1 MSLFHTMFCGLEDN
15 KQTVGCTAL
24 TTPTIDPCFI
34 CPHFFFAE
42 IVLNGSVLSRV
53 TKGKGRGN

>member
-1 MSLFHTMFCGLEDN
+1 MFCGLEDN
-15 KQTVGCTAL
+15 KQTIGCTAL
-24 TTPTIDPCFI
+24 ATPTIDPCFI